1 MTDDVKY
8 IISLQDKISSQ
19 LKTIQGNTENMNKSI
34 DKTKGLLT
42 NLGVV
47 AGAMFVAKKVWEYGK
62 SIVDLGAKFE
72 AYEIGLS
79 TLLHGTKEAHD
90 AFEQI
95 KKDAATIPFDT
106 ESLIQANRAL
116 ISAGASAKEARS
128 VTLDL
133 GNAIAATGGGSDA
146 LGRMAVNL
154 QQIKNIGKASSLDI
168 KQFPFAGINIYGLL
182 AKSTGKSIDQV
193 KDMEV
198 SYGMLTKALKDA
210 AGAGGIYEGGLAKMG
225 KSTEV
230 LKSNIMDSISFLG
243 VDLFKIAQPLINK
256 ALGLANDAISAIKEN
271 LPSVMNALKPVYDIV
286 KEIAMY
292 LFRIGKDL
300 VPLIKP
306 AFNAIIITVK
316 ELWTTIKYL
325 IDPIVN
331 NLQPA
336 IEQIKERFELVS
348 AIIKKISHD
357 FRPLF
362 ILIGRLAGAVF
373 KIAVVFWQIG
383 LAIFKWITH
392 TRVFKAIWD
401 SIVLVLTRVV
411 GFITTIVEGVASL
424 LGMSKGVTKNITTTA
439 AAGENAGV
447 GGELG
452 GDKEGLKGL
461 DPAGDAAG
469 KDSKP
474 ESAKLTNINISIG
487 NLVNEIIF
495 QKTLA
500 QSEGQLKEQIV
511 RILTGAVNG
520 FNVIPGQ

>member
-1 MTDDVKY
+1 MTDDIKY

-19 LKTIQGNTENMNKSI
+19 LKTIQGNTDNMNKSI

-42 NLGVV
+42 NLGIV
-47 AGAMFVAKKVWEYGK
+47 AGAVFVAKKVWDYGK

-72 AYEIGLS
+72 AYEIGLG
-79 TLLHGTKEAHD
+79 TLLHGTKEAHE

-95 KKDAATIPFDT
+95 KKDAATTPFDT
-106 ESLIQANRAL
+106 ESLLQANRAL
-116 ISAGASAKEARS
+116 ISAGASAKEARK

-133 GNAIAATGGGSDA
+133 GNAIAATGGGSNE

-154 QQIKNIGKASSLDI
+154 QQIKNVGKASALDI
-168 KQFPFAGINIYGLL
+168 KQFAFAGINVYGLL
-182 AKSTGKSIDQV
+182 AKSTGKSIAQV

-198 SYGMLTKALKDA
+198 SYSMLTKALKDA

-225 KSTEV
+225 KSTQV
-230 LKSNIMDSISFLG
+230 QLSNIGDTISFLA
-243 VDLFKIAQPLINK
+243 VDIFKMMKPLIDK
-256 ALGLANDAISAIKEN
+256 GLGIFNDIMGRIKEN
-271 LPSVMNALKPVYDIV
+271 LPAIVSALKPVYDIV
-286 KEIAMY
+286 KEITVY

-306 AFNAIIITVK
+306 VFSLILTLIK
-316 ELWTTIKYL
+316 EIWTNIKYI
-325 IDPIVN
+325 IDPIVD
-331 NLQPA
+331 NLKPA
-336 IEQIKERFELVS
+336 IELISEWFGVIS
-348 AIIKKISHD
+348 SIVKKISHD

-362 ILIGRLAGAVF
+362 ILVGRLAGAVF
-373 KIAVVFWQIG
+373 KIAVVFGKIG
-383 LAIFKWITH
+383 LAIFQWITH

-401 SIVLVLTRVV
+401 NIVLVLTRVV
-411 GFITTIVEGVASL
+411 GFITSIVEGIASL
-424 LGMSKGVTKNITTTA
+424 IGMSKGVTKNISTTA
-439 AAGENAGV
+439 AAGENTGL
-447 GGELG
+447 GTDG
-452 GDKEGLKGL
+452 GDKGGLEGVS
-461 DPAGDAAG
+461 PASDAAG
-469 KDSKP
+469 KESKP

-495 QKTLA
+495 QKTLD